1 MPPVIYKNFKN
12 FCDKLFALFILII
25 LSPIFLIVS
34 ILILNILGK
43 PIIFKQV
50 RPGYNNKLF
59 TIYKFRTMGEIKN
72 NAISPHDQSRIS
84 ILGKILRKLSLD
96 EIPQLINIVKGDMSF
111 VGPRPLLTEYLDL
124 YSKEQLIR
132 HTVKPGISGWAQING
147 RNALLWPEKFKLDVW
162 YVYNQSFF
170 LDIKII
176 ILTFLKIFQFSDINS
191 SKDLT
196 SEPFK
201 GNKDAK

>member
-1 MPPVIYKNFKN
+1 MLPIKYKNFKN
-12 FCDKLFALFILII
+12 FFDKLLALFLLIT

-34 ILILNILGK
+34 IFILNFLGK

-59 TIYKFRTMGEIKN
+59 TIYKFRTMSEIHY

-84 ILGKILRKLSLD
+84 MIGKILRKLSLD
-96 EIPQLINIVKGDMSF
+96 EIPQLVNIVKGDMSF
-111 VGPRPLLTEYLDL
+111 IGPRPLLTEYLDL

-147 RNALLWPEKFKLDVW
+147 RNALSWPEKFKFDVW
-162 YVYNQSFF
+162 YVDNQSFL

-176 ILTFLKIFQFSDINS
+176 ILTFLKIFQSSGINS
-191 SKDLT
+191 SKDYT
-196 SEPFK
+196 SVPFK
-201 GNKDAK
+201 GNEDA